1 MNPEKW
7 GYHGWHFIHN
17 IALGYDETFSYQKK
31 KNYIIFFDVISDV
44 IPCEKCSK
52 HYKEYI
58 LKNPPNIKNKDSLF
72 KWTVDIHNNVNKIL
86 NKDQISYDKAYN
98 IWLDEKINTK
108 NTINNKII
116 FNIILLFIL
125 ILLIIY
131 NIKNLYYY
139 K

>member
-1 MNPEKW
+1 MDPEKW
-7 GYHGWHFIHN
+7 GYHGWNFIHN

-31 KNYIIFFDVISDV
+31 QNYINFFDVISDV

-58 LKNPPNIKNKDSLF
+58 SKNRPNIKNKDSLF

-86 NKDQISYDKAYN
+86 NKDQISYNKAYN

-108 NTINNKII
+108 NTINNK
-116 FNIILLFIL
+116 NILNKFLLFIL